1 MKMTRRYPVHLLLL
15 VICFLGTAT
24 VSGQVLTMKDAVQ
37 TALNN
42 YGTIKAKAN
51 YVNASKA
58 TIEQTRRDYLPNLNI
73 SAQQDYGTVNG
84 QNGPLYG
91 FGGLGVASSGLPL
104 PEQNWNAAFGALYLA
119 NINWEF
125 FAFGR
130 AKEKVRTAQSVAYR
144 DERDWQQE
152 QFRHEVKV
160 AANYLNLLAAQRL
173 TRSWERNLERAD
185 TFSAVVKRRATN
197 GLVAGVDS
205 SLANAE
211 VSNARIAL
219 TRSKDVEQEQSNQL
233 AQLMGVAPDVFLL
246 DSLILARLPAVVTD
260 TVTLNTAA
268 HPLLQ
273 YYQSRIALSEEQR
286 KYIKTLNFP
295 AFSFFSVLQ
304 TRASGFRAD
313 YAADQTAFTH
323 NYWDGV
329 KPSRSNYLL
338 GIGVTWNLISPLRV
352 KQQSA
357 AQAFTSKALQNEME
371 VVDQQLKAQ
380 MALADTKMKNALDN
394 YREANIQIRAAS
406 DAYLQKSVLY
416 HNGLSNLVDVTQA
429 LYSLNRAETDRDVAY
444 SNVWQALLL
453 KAAAAGSFE
462 LFINEF

>member
-1 MKMTRRYPVHLLLL
+1 MMTKRHPVRL
-15 VICFLGTAT
+15 FLFAMFCCYTCSAQA
-24 VSGQVLTMKDAVQ
+24 QVLTMKDAVQ

-51 YVNASKA
+51 YLNASKA
-58 TIEQTRRDYLPNLNI
+58 TVLQSKRDYLPNLSI

-130 AKEKVRTAQSVAYR
+130 AKERIRTAQSVAAR

-160 AANYLNLLAAQRL
+160 AGAYLNLLAAQRL
-173 TRSWERNLERAD
+173 IRSWERNLERAD
-185 TFSAVVKRRATN
+185 TFRAIVKRRVDN
-197 GLVAGVDS
+197 GLIAGVDS
-205 SLANAE
+205 SLASAE
-211 VSNARIAL
+211 VSNARITL
-219 TRSKDVEQEQSNQL
+219 TKARDVEKEQANQL
-233 AQLMGVAPDVFLL
+233 AQLMGVEPVDFVL
-246 DSLILARLPAVVTD
+246 DSSIISRIPSVITD
-260 TVTLNTAA
+260 TVTLNSNE
-268 HPLLQ
+268 HPYLQ
-273 YYQSRIALSEEQR
+273 YYRSRIQLSEEQE
-286 KYIKTLNFP
+286 KYIKTLNYP
-295 AFSFFSVLQ
+295 AFSLFSVLQ
-304 TRASGFRAD
+304 TRASGFSSE
-313 YAADQTAFTH
+313 YATDQKAFTQS
-323 NYWDGV
+323 YWDGIN
-329 KPSRSNYLL
+329 PTRSNYLF
-338 GIGVTWNLISPLRV
+338 GIGVTWNLTSPLRV
-352 KQQSA
+352 RQQSA
-357 AQAFTSKALQNEME
+357 AQGFTSKALQNEME

-380 MALADTKMKNALDN
+380 LVLADVKIKNALDN
-394 YREANIQIRAAS
+394 YREAAVQIKAAS

-416 HNGLSNLVDVTQA
+416 KNGLSTLVDVTQA
-429 LYSLNRAETDRDVAY
+429 MYTVSRAETDRDIAY

-453 KAAAAGSFE
+453 KAAAAGNFG

>member
-1 MKMTRRYPVHLLLL
+1 
-15 VICFLGTAT
+15 
-24 VSGQVLTMKDAVQ
+24 MKDAIQ

-51 YVNASKA
+51 YAHASKA
-58 TIEQTRRDYLPNLNI
+58 TAVQARRDYLPNLSI

-130 AKEKVRTAQSVAYR
+130 AREKIKTAQSAASR
-144 DERDWQQE
+144 DEADREQE
-152 QFRHEVKV
+152 AFRHEIKV
-160 AANYLNLLAAQRL
+160 AATYLNLLAAQRL
-173 TRSWERNLERAD
+173 TRSQERNLERAD
-185 TFSAVVKRRATN
+185 TFRAVVKRRAAN
-197 GLVAGVDS
+197 GLIAGVDS

-211 VSNARIAL
+211 VASANIAL
-219 TRSKDVEQEQSNQL
+219 TRSIDVEQEQGNQL
-233 AQLMGVAPDVFLL
+233 AQLMGVVPAEFIL
-246 DSLILARLPAVVTD
+246 DSSILSRLPAVMTD
-260 TVTLNTAA
+260 TVTLNSST
-268 HPLLQ
+268 HPILQ
-273 YYQSRIALSEEQR
+273 FYQSRIAFSQEQE

-304 TRASGFRAD
+304 TRASGFSSN
-313 YAADQTAFTH
+313 YAVDQTAFTH

-329 KPSRSNYLL
+329 KPTRSNYLL
-338 GIGVTWNLISPLRV
+338 GIGVTWNLTSPLRV

-357 AQAFTSKALQNEME
+357 AQSFTSKALQNEME
-371 VVDQQLKAQ
+371 VADQQLKAQ
-380 MALADTKMKNALDN
+380 MVLADAKIKNALNN
-394 YREANIQIRAAS
+394 YREAGVQMKSAS
-406 DAYLQKSVLY
+406 QAFLQKTVMY
-416 HNGLSNLVDVTQA
+416 QNGLSTLVDVTQA
-429 LYSLNRAETDRDVAY
+429 MYSLNRAETERDVAY

-453 KAAAAGSFE
+453 KAAAAGNFG

>member
-1 MKMTRRYPVHLLLL
+1 MCLL
-15 VICFLGTAT
+15 TAT
-24 VSGQVLTMKDAVQ
+24 ARGQVLTMKDAIQ

-51 YVNASKA
+51 YANASRA
-58 TIEQTRRDYLPNLNI
+58 TAEQARRDYLPNLSV

-104 PEQNWNAAFGALYLA
+104 PDQNWNAAFGALYLA

-130 AKEKVRTAQSVAYR
+130 AREKIKTAQFAASR
-144 DERDWQQE
+144 DAHDMEQE

-160 AANYLNLLAAQRL
+160 AATYLNLLAAQRL
-173 TRSWERNLERAD
+173 TKSWERNLERAD
-185 TFSAVVKRRATN
+185 TFNAVVKRRAAN
-197 GLVAGVDS
+197 GLIAGVDS
-205 SLANAE
+205 SLASAE

-219 TRSKDVEQEQSNQL
+219 TRSIDVEQEQDNQL
-233 AQLMGVAPDVFLL
+233 AQLMGIAPEVFVL
-246 DSLILARLPAVVTD
+246 DSNILSRLPAVVTD
-260 TVTLNTAA
+260 TVTLSPAR

-273 YYQSRIALSEEQR
+273 FYESRIALSREQE
-286 KYIKTLNFP
+286 KYIRTLNFP

-304 TRASGFRAD
+304 TRASGFSSS
-313 YAADQTAFTH
+313 YATDQTAFTH

-338 GIGVTWNLISPLRV
+338 GVGVTWNLTSPLRV
-352 KQQSA
+352 KQQST
-357 AQAFTSKALQNEME
+357 AQAFTSKALRNEME

-380 MALADTKMKNALDN
+380 MTLADTKMKNALDV
-394 YREANIQIRAAS
+394 YYQAGVQIQSAS
-406 DAYLQKSVLY
+406 QAYLQKSVMY
-416 HNGLSNLVDVTQA
+416 QNGLATLVDVTQA
-429 LYSLNRAETDRDVAY
+429 LYTLNRAETDRDVAY

-453 KAAAAGSFE
+453 KAAAAGDFG

>member
-1 MKMTRRYPVHLLLL
+1 MTQRSAVRMLLPV
-15 VICFLGTAT
+15 IFLCCTWSAKA
-24 VSGQVLTMKDAVQ
+24 QVLTMKDAVQ

-51 YVNASKA
+51 YVNASRA
-58 TIEQTRRDYLPNLNI
+58 TVQQVKRDYLPNLNI

-130 AKEKVRTAQSVAYR
+130 MKERVKTAETLARR
-144 DERDWQQE
+144 DEHDWQQE

-160 AANYLNLLAAQRL
+160 AAAYLNLLAAQRL
-173 TRSWERNLERAD
+173 TQSWRRNLERAD
-185 TFSAVVKRRATN
+185 TFRSVVTRRASN
-197 GLVAGVDS
+197 GLIAGVDS

-211 VSNARIAL
+211 VASARIAL
-219 TRSKDVEQEQSNQL
+219 TRSIDLEQEQSNQL
-233 AQLMGVAPDVFLL
+233 AQLMGVAPQEFSL
-246 DSLILARLPAVVTD
+246 DSLFLTRLPAVVTD
-260 TVTLNTAA
+260 TLSFRGDT
-268 HPLLQ
+268 HPVLQ
-273 YYQSRIALSEEQR
+273 FYQSRIALSREQE
-286 KYIKTLNFP
+286 KYIRTLNFP
-295 AFSFFSVLQ
+295 AFSFFSVMQ
-304 TRASGFRAD
+304 TRASGFSSA
-313 YAADQTAFTH
+313 YAQDQTAFTH
-323 NYWDGV
+323 DYWEGI
-329 KPSRSNYLL
+329 KPNRSNYLL
-338 GIGVTWNLISPLRV
+338 GVGVTWNLTSPLRV

-357 AQAFTSKALQNEME
+357 AQRFTSQALENEMT

-380 MALADTKMKNALDN
+380 MVLADAKMKNALDN
-394 YREANIQIRAAS
+394 YREAGIQISSAS
-406 DAYLQKSVLY
+406 QAYLQKTVMY
-416 HNGLSNLVDVTQA
+416 RNGLSTLVDVTQA
-429 LYSLNRAETDRDVAY
+429 LYTLNRAETDREVAY

-453 KAAAAGSFE
+453 KAAAVGNFG

>member
-1 MKMTRRYPVHLLLL
+1 MTIRYKVHLL
-15 VICFLGTAT
+15 ISAIFCCAT
-24 VSGQVLTMKDAVQ
+24 WNAQAQVLTMKDAVQ

-51 YVNASKA
+51 YLNASRA
-58 TIEQTRRDYLPNLNI
+58 TVQQTRRDYLPNLNI

-104 PEQNWNAAFGALYLA
+104 PSQNWNAAFGALYLA

-130 AKEKVRTAQSVAYR
+130 AKEKIKTAASVVAR

-152 QFRHEVKV
+152 QFRHEVRV
-160 AANYLNLLAAQRL
+160 AGAYLNLLAAQQL
-173 TRSWERNLERAD
+173 TNSWERNLERAD
-185 TFSAVVKRRATN
+185 TFRAVVTRRVQN
-197 GLVAGVDS
+197 GLIAGVDS

-219 TRSKDVEQEQSNQL
+219 TKAKDLEQEQGNVL
-233 AQLMGVAPDVFLL
+233 AQLLGVAPAEFVL
-246 DSLILARLPAVVTD
+246 DSLFITRLPAAITD
-260 TVTLNTAA
+260 TAALNPDT

-273 YYQSRIALSEEQR
+273 YYKSRILLSEEQE
-286 KYIKTLNFP
+286 KYIKTFNYP
-295 AFSFFSVLQ
+295 AFSVFSVLQ
-304 TRASGFRAD
+304 TRASGFHND
-313 YAADQTAFTH
+313 YAQDQNSYTH
-323 NYWDGV
+323 NYWEGI
-329 KPSRSNYLL
+329 KPTRSNYLL
-338 GIGVTWNLISPLRV
+338 GVGVTWNLTSPLRV
-352 KQQSA
+352 RHQSA
-357 AQAFTSKALQNEME
+357 AQDFTSKALQNEME

-380 MALADTKMKNALDN
+380 VVLADTKMKNALDN
-394 YREANIQIRAAS
+394 YREAAVQIKSAA
-406 DAYLQKSVLY
+406 DAYLQKTVMY
-416 HNGLSNLVDVTQA
+416 RNGLSTLVDVTQA
-429 LYSLNRAETDRDVAY
+429 LYALNRAETDRDIAY

-453 KAAAAGSFE
+453 KSAAVGNFG

>member
-1 MKMTRRYPVHLLLL
+1 
-15 VICFLGTAT
+15 
-24 VSGQVLTMKDAVQ
+24 MKDAVQ

-51 YVNASKA
+51 YLNASKA
-58 TIEQTRRDYLPNLNI
+58 AVLQSRRDYLPNLSV

-130 AKEKVRTAQSVAYR
+130 MKEKIRTAESLARR
-144 DERDWQQE
+144 DELDWQQE

-160 AANYLNLLAAQRL
+160 AGAYLNLLAAQRL
-173 TRSWERNLERAD
+173 IRSWERNLERAD
-185 TFSAVVKRRATN
+185 TFRAIVKRRADN
-197 GLVAGVDS
+197 GLIAGVDS
-205 SLANAE
+205 SLASAE
-211 VSNARIAL
+211 ASNARITL
-219 TRSKDVEQEQSNQL
+219 TKARDLEKEQANLL
-233 AQLMGVAPDVFLL
+233 AQLMGVAPADFVL
-246 DSLILARLPAVVTD
+246 DSSIITRLPAVITD
-260 TVTLNTAA
+260 TVTLNSSG
-268 HPLLQ
+268 HPYLQ
-273 YYQSRIALSEEQR
+273 YYESRIRLSQKQE
-286 KYIKTLNFP
+286 KYIRTLNYP

-304 TRASGFRAD
+304 TRASGFSSQ
-313 YAADQTAFTH
+313 YATDQTAFTH
-323 NYWDGV
+323 NYWDGIN
-329 KPSRSNYLL
+329 PTRSNYLF
-338 GIGVTWNLISPLRV
+338 GIGVTWNLTSPLRV
-352 KQQSA
+352 RQQSA
-357 AQAFTSKALQNEME
+357 VQGFTSKALQNEME

-380 MALADTKMKNALDN
+380 LVLADVKIKNALDN
-394 YREANIQIRAAS
+394 YREAAVQIKAAS

-416 HNGLSNLVDVTQA
+416 RNGLSTLVDVTQA
-429 LYSLNRAETDRDVAY
+429 MYTVSRAETDRDIAY

-453 KAAAAGSFE
+453 KAAAAGNFG